1 MKEKIV
7 YIVNPV
13 AGKLS
18 KKEKKRIIDSINPG
32 SEPEIIFSTSAVD
45 AAERAQEFMAKKYLV
60 VACGGDGLIN
70 IIAQKAIDSS
80 CKIAILPF
88 GRGNDLARSLNIDSL
103 DKAVDAIRNSQFKS
117 VRYLDVAFS
126 TYSRVSLTNAGV
138 GLLSEAAF
146 RASNIPFLKG
156 SLLYATAALISFI
169 KLKSHKYTVTTEIQ
183 KMEME
188 NLILAGAASEYTG
201 GGMYIAPDA
210 KKLNSKLNLLFA
222 KKLSRL
228 QAVNL
233 LIKVFSGSH
242 IFHGAVT
249 NSHVGTVKIES
260 LSSDRWSS
268 IVSGDGE
275 YLGDLPVTISL
286 GRKPLKIAY

>member
-18 KKEKKRIIDSINPG
+18 EREKKRVIDSIYPG
-32 SEPEIIFSTSAVD
+32 SEPEIIFSTSAEN
-45 AAERAQEFMAKKYLV
+45 AEKKAQEFMVKQYLV
-60 VACGGDGLIN
+60 VACGGDGFIN
-70 IIAQKAIDSS
+70 IIAQKAIHNS
-80 CKIAILPF
+80 CKMAILPF
-88 GRGNDLARSLNIDSL
+88 GRGNDLARSLNIDTL
-103 DKAVDAIRNSQFKS
+103 EKAVDAIRNRQFKS
-117 VRYLDVAFS
+117 VRYLDVVFS
-126 TYSRVSLTNAGV
+126 KYNRVSLTNAGV
-138 GLLSEAAF
+138 GLLSEAAI
-146 RASNIPFLKG
+146 RASKIPMLKG
-156 SLLYATAALISFI
+156 SLLYASAALISFI
-169 KLKSHKYTVTTEIQ
+169 KLKSHKYIVTTETQ
-183 KMEME
+183 KMVME

-210 KKLNSKLNLLFA
+210 RKLSSKLNLLFA

-242 IFHGAVT
+242 IFHSAVT

>member
-1 MKEKIV
+1 MKKKIV

-18 KKEKKRIIDSINPG
+18 KKGKKRVIDSIYPG
-32 SEPEIIFSTSAVD
+32 SEPEIIFSTSVED
-45 AAERAQEFMAKKYLV
+45 AGEKAQEFISKKYLV
-60 VACGGDGLIN
+60 VACGGDGFIN
-70 IIAQKAIDSS
+70 MIAQKAIDHS
-80 CKIAILPF
+80 CKMAILPF
-88 GRGNDLARSLNIDSL
+88 GRGNDFARSLNLHTL
-103 DKAVDAIRNSQFKS
+103 DNAVNAIRKGNYKS
-117 VRYLDVAFS
+117 VRYLSVVFS
-126 TYSRVSLTNAGV
+126 NTSRISLTNAGV
-138 GLLSEAAF
+138 GLLSEAAI
-146 RASNIPFLKG
+146 RASKIPLLKG
-156 SLLYATAALISFI
+156 SLLYASAALISFI
-169 KLKSHKYTVTTEIQ
+169 NLKSHRYIVTTETQ

-210 KKLNSKLNLLFA
+210 KKVSSKLNLLFA

-233 LIKVFSGSH
+233 LIKVFSGIH
-242 IFHGAVT
+242 IFHNAVT
-249 NSHVGTVKIES
+249 NSHVRTVKIES
-260 LSSDRWSS
+260 LSSDHWSS

-286 GRKPLKIAY
+286 GKKPLKIAY

>member
-18 KKEKKRIIDSINPG
+18 KKEKKRVIDSIYPG
-32 SEPEIIFSTSAVD
+32 SEPEIIFSTSVKD
-45 AAERAQEFMAKKYLV
+45 AREKAQEFMAKKYIV
-60 VACGGDGLIN
+60 VACGGDGFIN
-70 IIAQKAIDSS
+70 IIAHEAINYS
-80 CKIAILPF
+80 CKMAILPF
-88 GRGNDLARSLNIDSL
+88 GRGNDLARSLNIGSL
-103 DKAVDAIRNSQFKS
+103 EKGVGAIRSNQFKS
-117 VRYLDVAFS
+117 VRYLDVVFS
-126 TYSRVSLTNAGV
+126 QYSRISLTNAGV

-146 RASNIPFLKG
+146 RASKIPFLKG

-169 KLKSHKYTVTTEIQ
+169 KLKSHKYIVTTETQ

-210 KKLNSKLNLLFA
+210 KKINNKLNLLFA

>member
-18 KKEKKRIIDSINPG
+18 KKEKKRVIDNINPG
-32 SEPEIIFSTSAVD
+32 SEPEIIFSTSALD
-45 AAERAQEFMAKKYLV
+45 AAERAREFMAKKYLV

-70 IIAQKAIDSS
+70 IIAQKAIDHS
-80 CKIAILPF
+80 CKMAILPF

-117 VRYLDVAFS
+117 VRYLDVVFS

-146 RASNIPFLKG
+146 RASKIPFLKG

-242 IFHGAVT
+242 IFHSAVT
-249 NSHVGTVKIES
+249 NSHVETVKIES
-260 LSSDRWSS
+260 FSSDRWSS

-286 GRKPLKIAY
+286 GRKPLKIAH

>member
-1 MKEKIV
+1 MKKKIV

-18 KKEKKRIIDSINPG
+18 KKNKKGVIESIYPD
-32 SEPEIIFSTSAVD
+32 SEPEIIFSTSAED
-45 AAERAQEFMAKKYLV
+45 AEEKAQEFMSKKYLV
-60 VACGGDGLIN
+60 VACGGDGFIN
-70 IIAQKAIDSS
+70 IIAQKAIDHS

-88 GRGNDLARSLNIDSL
+88 GRGNDLARSLNIDRL
-103 DKAVDAIRNSQFKS
+103 EKAVDAIRNGQFKP
-117 VRYLDVAFS
+117 VRYLNVVFS
-126 TYSRVSLTNAGV
+126 NYSRVSLTNAGV

-146 RASNIPFLKG
+146 RASRIPLLKG
-156 SLLYATAALISFI
+156 PLLYASAALISFI
-169 KLKSHKYTVTTEIQ
+169 KLKSHKYIVTTDTQ
-183 KMEME
+183 KMQME

-201 GGMYIAPDA
+201 GGMYIAPHA
-210 KKLNSKLNLLFA
+210 KKLSSKLNLLFA

-228 QAVNL
+228 QAINL

-242 IFHGAVT
+242 IFDSAVT

-286 GRKPLKIAY
+286 GGKPLKIAY

>member
-18 KKEKKRIIDSINPG
+18 KKEKKRVIDNINPG
-32 SEPEIIFSTSAVD
+32 SEPEIIFSTSALD
-45 AAERAQEFMAKKYLV
+45 AAERAREFMAKKYLV

-70 IIAQKAIDSS
+70 IIAQKAIDYS
-80 CKIAILPF
+80 CKMAILPF

-117 VRYLDVAFS
+117 VRYLDVVFS

-146 RASNIPFLKG
+146 RASKIPFLKG

-242 IFHGAVT
+242 IFHSAVT
-249 NSHVGTVKIES
+249 NSHVETVKIES
-260 LSSDRWSS
+260 FSSDRWSS

-286 GRKPLKIAY
+286 GRKPLKIAH